1 MDNLSE
7 IYSHRFGEMGYDRRD
22 RVWKVLCRSFFDKRM
37 VKDGSVLDLAC
48 GYGEFINNIDV
59 KTKFAVDLNPDAA
72 IHLSKN
78 VHFTCTAA
86 DRLSFLDN
94 HLIDRVFTS
103 NFLEHLPDKETC
115 NQVLR
120 EVRRILKPAGHFIV
134 MGPNVRYLYDKYW
147 DFYDHYLPL
156 SHLSLSE
163 GLKAQGFEIVEVVD
177 RFLPYTMQSNL
188 PTSDFMINVYLTL
201 PVLWKMFGKQFLV
214 TASNIGG

>member
-7 IYSHRFGEMGYDRRD
+7 IYSHRFGEMGYERRD

>member
-1 MDNLSE
+1 
-7 IYSHRFGEMGYDRRD
+7 
-22 RVWKVLCRSFFDKRM
+22 M

-188 PTSDFMINVYLTL
+188 PTSDFLINVYLTL